1 MLKMRPFKPLGAD
14 GAAAGR
20 QKLGSFQGGIMSTLR
35 SRTFSASSIGAAAC
49 ALFLGLASATVM
61 PRSHAAPQFITPNEG
76 QVIGVAFDGRM
87 VSDLDKS
94 VAFYKLIGFTEV
106 PDVDKSWRADEAMN
120 RIHGVKPGVQSRM
133 AKLTI
138 NSNIS
143 GKPFTLYLREFKG
156 IRRKSVMSGKTAW
169 EPGATHI
176 DLTIPDA
183 DVMWSQL
190 SQANMLWS
198 RTWDNKL
205 IAAPGATKGTI
216 AYITDPDG
224 MDVEIVEKRAA
235 TPASN
240 GRPARPADPPGF
252 NHIGLVILD
261 SEKAKSFYGG
271 LLGEQMPTTQSQWAS
286 GDFMDSAVG
295 GHGNVLRMVNGTFP
309 EAADTS
315 SRMRFELVEYEN
327 RKKPVEPYNITDI
340 GVNYVGFEAKNLDS
354 LVGRLKGAGIT
365 MVSDGIVEMKGGY
378 RVALF
383 RDPDTDAFVELFE
396 RPKQ

>member
-1 MLKMRPFKPLGAD
+1 MIRS
-14 GAAAGR
+14 R
-20 QKLGSFQGGIMSTLR
+20 KLGSFQGGIVSTLG
-35 SRTFSASSIGAAAC
+35 SSKFSAFSIVTAAC
-49 ALFLGLASATVM
+49 ALALGLASVAVW
-61 PRSHAAPQFITPNEG
+61 PSSRAAPQFLTPNEG

-94 VAFYKLIGFTEV
+94 VAFYKLIGFSEV

-120 RIHGVKPGVQSRM
+120 RIHGVKAGMQSRM

-156 IRRKSVMSGKTAW
+156 IKRKNVMAGKTAW
-169 EPGATHI
+169 EPGATHL

-183 DVMWSQL
+183 DLMWSQL
-190 SQANMLWS
+190 KAANMLWS

-216 AYITDPDG
+216 AYVTDPDG
-224 MDVEIVEKRAA
+224 MDVEIVEQRPA
-235 TPASN
+235 TPAMN

-261 SEKAKSFYGG
+261 ADKAKSFYGG
-271 LLGEQMPTTQSQWAS
+271 LLGEQLPTTTSQWAS

-309 EAADTS
+309 EAADVN

-327 RKKPVEPYNITDI
+327 RKKPVEPYSITDI

-354 LVGRLKGAGIT
+354 LVARLKGAGIT

-383 RDPDTDAFVELFE
+383 RDPDTGAFVELFE
-396 RPKQ
+396 RPKT